1 MRQSSSALQVGVDV
15 AQIADVLVGGVGDA
29 EFLLGIT
36 NHAEAAEVVV
46 EVLDGVGDSVELN
59 LDVSRVEI
67 RKKKRGVGAIV
78 AGIEELLLPE
88 EEGDL
93 RVGFDAQHDQRPEVL
108 VAVAALEQVADD
120 DAIARRVG
128 SLVDEPS
135 GGEGLAGNLVGERVA
150 NLLRIER
157 VAVVDEHAVGEDVGN
172 AAVDAGGSE
181 ALDWIDF
188 GLLRRL
194 FSDRRDLGHDGVVD
208 EDGITGEE

>member
-1 MRQSSSALQVGVDV
+1 LRQSSSAFQVVVDV

-46 EVLDGVGDSVELN
+46 EALDGVGDSVELN

-67 RKKKRGVGAIV
+67 RKKKRGVGALG
-78 AGIEELLLPE
+78 AGIEELLLLE

-128 SLVDEPS
+128 SVVDEPS

-150 NLLRIER
+150 NLVRIER
-157 VAVVDEHAVGEDVGN
+157 VAVVEEHAVGEDVRN
-172 AAVDAGGSE
+172 ATVDAGGSE

-188 GLLRRL
+188 ALFRRL
-194 FSDRRDLGHDGVVD
+194 FSDRSDLGHDGVTD